1 MGGLLDRAQKA
12 RERAAALEGAD
23 GVTREDRARILADI
37 EALFLAKRALPPR
50 PKAARKRG
58 LLLPIAANAAAALL
72 LVLGLLLFPPGRS
85 AGYAGARRAGAIGLK
100 VEESLIGRLREESR
114 LALSDRERRIAEIRA
129 ELERLRLA
137 PRPAAGG
144 AAAASR
150 AASAEEAAAREAAES
165 ARLELERGLRAELAA
180 LETESSRRLAALE
193 KERAEAA
200 FLLGQ
205 LRGVYA
211 EARRLAASGD
221 REAARS
227 RAAAAGT
234 LLDRIGASGPGGP
247 ELAALLREAYAA
259 VDEALLA
266 AARAEAQAEAD
277 AQAAA
282 RLAGVQAAGGA
293 AGAQAEE
300 LSKAREAQEAAESRA
315 ALAAAAADRAQA
327 RVLELERSLA
337 ATRLG
342 LEGELGGA
350 KEELGGAKAALA
362 AANEELAG
370 ANEELAAARGE
381 LDGARGGL
389 AEARG
394 ELEAARLALA
404 EGEARKAER
413 WERSDRLAHE
423 LSAELASARPFLPP
437 SAAPTEADIIAL
449 LEAKLRL
456 RELAG
461 SQARERGDP
470 AIYDDFDRSLERIAL
485 EERRAGE
492 AEAYAKASAAL
503 AGLEARLGLEAAA
516 DPSADGKPPA
526 AVRPAPAAGPAA
538 AQAPAEDYLG
548 RLDRLLA
555 ALVERLR

>member
-1 MGGLLDRAQKA
+1 MAGLLDRAQKA
-12 RERAAALEGAD
+12 RERAASLDGAD

-50 PKAARKRG
+50 PKTARKRG
-58 LLLPIAANAAAALL
+58 LLLPIAVNAAAALL
-72 LVLGLLLFPPGRS
+72 LALGLFLFPPGRS
-85 AGYAGARRAGAIGLK
+85 SGYAGARRGGAIGLR

-114 LALSDRERRIAEIRA
+114 LALSERERRIAEIRA

-137 PRPAAGG
+137 PRPAAAAGG
-144 AAAASR
+144 AAAATR
-150 AASAEEAAAREAAES
+150 AASAQAAAAQEAAEA
-165 ARLELERGLRAELAA
+165 ARLELERSLEAELAA

-221 REAARS
+221 RDAARA

-234 LLDRIGASGPGGP
+234 LLDRIGAAGPGGP

-259 VDEALLA
+259 VEEALLA
-266 AARAEAQAEAD
+266 TARAEAQAA
-277 AQAAA
+277 AQAEARTADSPTTDSPAA
-282 RLAGVQAAGGA
+282 AS
-293 AGAQAEE
+293 AGADGARAEE
-300 LSKAREAQEAAESRA
+300 LSRAREAREAAEAKA
-315 ALAAAAADRAQA
+315 ALAAAAAEKAQA

-342 LEGELGGA
+342 LEGELGAA
-350 KEELGGAKAALA
+350 KEELGGARAELGGAKAALA
-362 AANEELAG
+362 AANEAAAA

-381 LDGARGGL
+381 LESVRDGLAGAR
-389 AEARG
+389 R
-394 ELEAARLALA
+394 ELEASRLALA
-404 EGEARKAER
+404 ESEAGKAER
-413 WERSDRLAHE
+413 WERSERLATK
-423 LSAELASARPFLPP
+423 LFAELASARALP
-437 SAAPTEADIIAL
+437 APAEAPGEEDIISL

-461 SQARERGDP
+461 AQARERGDP

-492 AEAYAKASAAL
+492 AEAYARASAAL
-503 AGLEARLGLEAAA
+503 AGLEASLGLQAAA
-516 DPSADGKPPA
+516 APP
-526 AVRPAPAAGPAA
+526 
-538 AQAPAEDYLG
+538 EDYLA

>member
-100 VEESLIGRLREESR
+100 VVESLIGRLREESR

-362 AANEELAG
+362 AANEELA
-370 ANEELAAARGE
+370 AARGE

-526 AVRPAPAAGPAA
+526 AVQPAPAAGPAA